1 MENPKFSIVIP
12 ARNEERFIGACL
24 DSIDKAAQY
33 ANTEPEVI
41 VVLNRC
47 TDSTEKCIG
56 NRARILHE
64 DSPNLARVRN
74 SGAASGQG
82 DILVTIDADSRM
94 SENMLAE
101 IEKALESGRYI
112 GGGVKII
119 PERMSLGLL
128 ISGLI
133 LLFPFYIAG
142 LSAGMFWCFRH
153 DFESLGGFD
162 EKRLSGEDL
171 DFARR
176 LKTYGKKRGKKFG
189 TIRRA
194 HITTSVRKF
203 DKYGD
208 WLVLKLLFTDPIGF
222 INAFRGKNADFAER
236 FWYGNFEH
244 PEDKEKNK

>member
-1 MENPKFSIVIP
+1 MQNPKFSIIIP
-12 ARNEERFIGACL
+12 ARNEERFIGTCL

-47 TDSTEKCIG
+47 NDGTEQCIG
-56 NRARILHE
+56 NRAYILHE

-74 SGAASGQG
+74 FGSANAEG

-94 SENMLAE
+94 SVNMLFE
-101 IEKALESGRYI
+101 IERALESGHYI

-119 PERMSLGLL
+119 PDRMSLGLL
-128 ISGLI
+128 TSGLI

-153 DFESLGGFD
+153 DFEAIGGFD

-176 LKTYGKKRGKKFG
+176 LKAYGKKRGKKFG

-194 HITTSVRKF
+194 TITTSVRKF

-208 WLVLKLLFTDPIGF
+208 WLVWKLLFTHPIGF
-222 INAFRGKNADFAER
+222 INAFRGRNADFAER
-236 FWYGNFEH
+236 FWYGNFEQ
-244 PEDKEKNK
+244 PKDKEKYK